1 MLGGGV
7 VLDLVGEE
15 IALRLAHADDIIRG
29 SWLQEHRIVRY
40 SLYSIA
46 VYVHPGTEL
55 TSVKIG
61 K

>member
-29 SWLQEHRIVRY
+29 SWLQEHRIVRDT
-40 SLYSIA
+40 LDSIT
-46 VYVHPGTEL
+46 VYVHPGAEL
-55 TSVKIG
+55 ASVEIG
-61 K
+61 E